1 MVFHPFLEENKT
13 TKTLYILL
21 TSISHDNR
29 VHWEIQLAWL
39 STCYCH
45 LRIRNYA
52 LCYFTHVHE
61 KESECQNPP
70 QIVPREVQPCIVVNL
85 DFGALASPA

>member
-1 MVFHPFLEENKT
+1 MSRFHL
-13 TKTLYILL
+13 
-21 TSISHDNR
+21 
-29 VHWEIQLAWL
+29 
-39 STCYCH
+39 C
-45 LRIRNYA
+45 IRNYA

-85 DFGALASPA
+85 DFGALASPANEQNWKSDKKQEDMGNQVEGIHKADISKDTSSDVVC